1 MTRRRTGWRFPSAAT
16 RADSSPYT
24 PPIVASIGIASETDV
39 AQPISRDYNVDF
51 TALAAN
57 EDPLS
62 LGGLW
67 TNNQQGTGDN
77 FPLGPTAYPNLNLK
91 VGVDAV
97 TGVRHCF
104 GNGPTISYND
114 AVGLLPGYPGNQR
127 VVIVVY
133 RRPGYAPAPLNHEI
147 EIFVGTRVNAD
158 GGKRGVEFGIN
169 TTAGS
174 AFLAGFN
181 GGLTSWDA
189 PPFGTM
195 SSPWNLARLGTD
207 IAPADL
213 QTFTME
219 FNRTGKTIEVWQNS
233 TQIIDFQW
241 NDLTMVTAEAQAVLN
256 DLGNSAGLGILWQ
269 DGATPEAFGVRSFSV
284 SSTLLGAP

>member
-1 MTRRRTGWRFPSAAT
+1 MSRQRVASYPSSAD
-16 RADSSPYT
+16 RADASPYV
-24 PPIVASIGIASETDV
+24 PGPA
-39 AQPISRDYNVDF
+39 PYNVDF

-127 VVIVVY
+127 VVVVVY
-133 RRPGYAPAPLNHEI
+133 RRPGYSPAPNHEI

-169 TTAGS
+169 PSAGS
-174 AFLAGFN
+174 AFIAGFD
-181 GGLTSWDA
+181 GGLTSWESPA
-189 PPFGTM
+189 NGGVM

-207 IAPADL
+207 IALADL
-213 QTFTME
+213 QVFTME
-219 FNRTGKTIEVWQNS
+219 LNRAAKRIKVWQNS
-233 TQIIDFQW
+233 TQIILLQW
-241 NDLTMVTAEAQAVLN
+241 NDTTMVTPAAQAVLN
-256 DLGNSAGLGILWQ
+256 DLGNSAGLGILWES
-269 DGATPEAFGVRSFSV
+269 GATPEAMGVRAFSV
-284 SSTLLGAP
+284 SPTLLDAP